1 MYLWI
6 KAFHVV
12 GFVSWMAVLFYLPR
26 LFVYHVENKEKPEFV
41 NVIKVMEKRLFY
53 GIGIIAFLITY
64 ATGIGM
70 IALNPELFKT
80 GMWLHIKLTLV
91 ALMTVYFIH
100 NWIEMKKLQME
111 IYSKSGKFYRMYNE
125 IPTVIFILIAIFA
138 VVKPL

>member
-1 MYLWI
+1 
-6 KAFHVV
+6 
-12 GFVSWMAVLFYLPR
+12 
-26 LFVYHVENKEKPEFV
+26 
-41 NVIKVMEKRLFY
+41 
-53 GIGIIAFLITY
+53 
-64 ATGIGM
+64 
-70 IALNPELFKT
+70 
-80 GMWLHIKLTLV
+80 MWLHIKLTLV